1 MFQLQSTPDLHKAR
15 SLVGHVHPM
24 QDVGL
29 QLASFDFYKVQ
40 PPFPT
45 KKRDPKNDTSNSD
58 AALAVYKMPKLIA
71 CMEQYFKIPG

>member
-1 MFQLQSTPDLHKAR
+1 
-15 SLVGHVHPM
+15 M